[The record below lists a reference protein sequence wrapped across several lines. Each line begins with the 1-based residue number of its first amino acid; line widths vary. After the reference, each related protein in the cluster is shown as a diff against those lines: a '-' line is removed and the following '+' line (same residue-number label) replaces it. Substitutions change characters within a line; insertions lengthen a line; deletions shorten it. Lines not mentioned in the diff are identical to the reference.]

1 VVAVGRPLSNASCN
15 VDDESMNETTKTEWD
30 QVGELLGSLGLKLKY
45 HVEQAAG
52 EDRTVINDAVHNLR
66 DTIEGAFD
74 ALRSAVTDPAVRDDL
89 KNVAGGV
96 AQAITS
102 TLGDMRDKVMPDR
115 SDDESST

>member
-1 VVAVGRPLSNASCN
+1 
-15 VDDESMNETTKTEWD
+15 MNETTKTEWD
-30 QVGELLGSLGLKLKY
+30 QVGERLGSLGLKLKY
-45 HVEQAAG
+45 HAEQAAG
-52 EDRTVINDAVHNLR
+52 EDRTLINDAVHNLR

-96 AQAITS
+96 AHAVTS

-115 SDDESST
+115 SDDSES